1 MQVKGICILMRH
13 PSHIMQRPPAGY
25 NKGTG
30 IRITLVCRHM
40 LEEGS
45 IKPDT
50 LVYPFYVNP
59 PSLNRSGQMR
69 SHHADLYNLLT
80 CTWSCSCFRYS
91 MASSSMDAL
100 SVCTPPKKHHGTNTF
115 RFKSSTNT
123 TQEPSIHG
131 DSSSRFPLTLLEFGI
146 RLCSAFIFLLIL
158 LLLLCAQK

>member
-1 MQVKGICILMRH
+1 MCEQMQVKGICILMRH

-69 SHHADLYNLLT
+69 SHHAGMYNLFT

-100 SVCTPPKKHHGTNTF
+100 SVCTSKIHHGTNTF
-115 RFKSSTNT
+115 KFISSTNT

-131 DSSSRFPLTLLEFGI
+131 ERERGTALLVFH
-146 RLCSAFIFLLIL
+146 
-158 LLLLCAQK
+158 

>member
-1 MQVKGICILMRH
+1 MCEQMQAKGICILMRH

-59 PSLNRSGQMR
+59 PSLNRSGQIR
-69 SHHADLYNLLT
+69 SHHAYLYNLLT

-100 SVCTPPKKHHGTNTF
+100 SV
-115 RFKSSTNT
+115 
-123 TQEPSIHG
+123 
-131 DSSSRFPLTLLEFGI
+131 LLEFGI
-146 RLCSAFIFLLIL
+146 RLCSAFIFSLIL
-158 LLLLCAQK
+158 LLLLCAPAGSSHKRGPMAPRPCKGASAQDSGRLCRSSSSLA